1 MTVLRVLEHQWIPIG
16 SGPGAISVGKAA
28 ELERLAQR
36 LPIRMLEWRRQSVK
50 FTQYCGVLQLG
61 ETTIEVLPK
70 IHGQTDPGLSERV
83 LVRLL
88 QVNGMV
94 EPVGVGEAMVG
105 QQAHTLL
112 DVFIDHFR
120 SMVQL
125 QLQQGLIRR
134 YVTREDDLLMVK
146 GRLDLNIQLRRN
158 ALTPHRASCRYDEFD
173 ADNIYNRTLR
183 YVVRLLVPLSR
194 HPDLRRG
201 LSELLLHLGF
211 ASDQAVT
218 AERVESLTFDRT
230 NLRWQPVFRR
240 CADFLRSLHPNV
252 TAGGAHALAL
262 MFDMNKIFEGYV
274 TWRFRQSFRGCQI
287 RVQGPRLF
295 LATNSAGQDVFQM
308 KPDIA
313 VIREGEVRLIADA
326 KWKVLSPEERRLG
339 IAQSDMYQLAAYARR
354 YACNHM
360 VLVYPAM
367 DAVTASVLDCI
378 KLQQTGIRIEV
389 VALDIGNVFSLT
401 EQLIQDIEG
410 RLNVGI
416 PSALPHAV

>member
-1 MTVLRVLEHQWIPIG
+1 MTLLRVLEHQWIPIG
-16 SGPGAISVGKAA
+16 SGPGAIPIGKAA

-61 ETTIEVLPK
+61 DTTIEVLPK
-70 IHGQTDPGLSERV
+70 IHGQTDPGFSERV

-94 EPVGVGEAMVG
+94 EPVGVGEAMLG

-120 SMVQL
+120 GMVQQ
-125 QLQQGLIRR
+125 QLQQGHIRR
-134 YVTREDDLLMVK
+134 YVTREDDLPMVK

-183 YVVRLLVPLSR
+183 YVVRQLVPMTR
-194 HPDLRRG
+194 HPDIRRG

-211 ASDQAVT
+211 ASDQVVS
-218 AERVESLTFDRT
+218 AERVDSLPFDRT
-230 NLRWQPVFRR
+230 NQRWQPVFRR

-262 MFDMNKIFEGYV
+262 MFDMNKVFEGYV

-287 RVQGPRLF
+287 RVQGPRFF
-295 LATNSAGQDVFQM
+295 LAKNQARQDVFQM
-308 KPDIA
+308 RPDIA
-313 VIREGEVRLIADA
+313 VMQDGKVRLIADA

-339 IAQSDMYQLAAYARR
+339 ISQSDMYQLAAYARR
-354 YACNHM
+354 YACNRM
-360 VLVYPAM
+360 MLVYPAM
-367 DAVTASVLDCI
+367 DTIPAGLRDSFR
-378 KLQQTGIRIEV
+378 LQETGVRIDV
-389 VALDIGNVFSLT
+389 VALDLAEVFKPVDAELARVG
-401 EQLIQDIEG
+401 G
-410 RLNVGI
+410 RLLDSEEWMQVG
-416 PSALPHAV
+416 

>member
-1 MTVLRVLEHQWIPIG
+1 MTLLRVLEHQWIPIG
-16 SGPGAISVGKAA
+16 SGPGSIPVGKAA

-50 FTQYCGVLQLG
+50 FTQYCGVLQLC

-70 IHGQTDPGLSERV
+70 IHGQTDPGFSERV

-94 EPVGVGEAMVG
+94 EPVGVGEAMLG

-120 SMVQL
+120 GMVQQ

-134 YVTREDDLLMVK
+134 YVTREDDLPMVK

-183 YVVRLLVPLSR
+183 YVVRLLVSMTR
-194 HPDLRRG
+194 HPDIRRG

-211 ASDQAVT
+211 ASDQVVS
-218 AERVESLTFDRT
+218 AERVDSLPFDRT
-230 NLRWQPVFRR
+230 NQRWQPVFRR

-262 MFDMNKIFEGYV
+262 MFDMNKVFEGYV

-295 LATNSAGQDVFQM
+295 LAKNQARQDVFQM
-308 KPDIA
+308 RPDIA
-313 VIREGEVRLIADA
+313 VMQDGKVRLIADA

-339 IAQSDMYQLAAYARR
+339 ISQSDMYQLAAYARR
-354 YACNHM
+354 YACDRM
-360 VLVYPAM
+360 MLVYPAM
-367 DAVTASVLDCI
+367 DTIPAGLRDSFR
-378 KLQQTGIRIEV
+378 LQETGVRIDV
-389 VALDIGNVFSLT
+389 VALDLAEVFKPVDAELARVG
-401 EQLIQDIEG
+401 G
-410 RLNVGI
+410 RLLD
-416 PSALPHAV
+416 SEERMHAD

>member
-1 MTVLRVLEHQWIPIG
+1 MTLLRVLEHQWIPIG
-16 SGPGAISVGKAA
+16 SGPGAIPIGKAA

-70 IHGQTDPGLSERV
+70 IHGQTDPGFSERV

-94 EPVGVGEAMVG
+94 EPVGVGEAMLG

-120 SMVQL
+120 GMVQQ

-134 YVTREDDLLMVK
+134 YVTREDDLPMVK

-183 YVVRLLVPLSR
+183 YVVRQLVPMTR
-194 HPDLRRG
+194 HPDIRRG

-211 ASDQAVT
+211 ASDQVVS
-218 AERVESLTFDRT
+218 AERVDSLPFDRT
-230 NLRWQPVFRR
+230 NQRWQPVFRR

-262 MFDMNKIFEGYV
+262 MFDMNKVFEGYV

-287 RVQGPRLF
+287 RVQGPRFF
-295 LATNSAGQDVFQM
+295 LAKNQARQDVFQM
-308 KPDIA
+308 RPDIA
-313 VIREGEVRLIADA
+313 VMQDGKVRLIADA

-339 IAQSDMYQLAAYARR
+339 ISQSDMYQLAAYARR
-354 YACNHM
+354 YACDRM
-360 VLVYPAM
+360 MLVYPAM
-367 DAVTASVLDCI
+367 DTIPAGLRDSFR
-378 KLQQTGIRIEV
+378 LQETGVRIDV
-389 VALDIGNVFSLT
+389 VALDLAEVFNPVDKSLKNICG
-401 EQLIQDIEG
+401 Q
-410 RLNVGI
+410 
-416 PSALPHAV
+416 